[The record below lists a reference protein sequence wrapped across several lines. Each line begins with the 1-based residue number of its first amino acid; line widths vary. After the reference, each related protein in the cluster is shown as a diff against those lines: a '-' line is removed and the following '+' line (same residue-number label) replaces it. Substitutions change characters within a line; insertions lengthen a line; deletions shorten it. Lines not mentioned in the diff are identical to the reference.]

1 MASDAATEG
10 LRCLKVG
17 RLEDAVRAFRRGL
30 QAQPDDEACLLGLA
44 RTHLAQGDAAG
55 AEPPL
60 RRLVQ
65 LSPEHLEAHS
75 HLAVLQASAG
85 EAAAGERLEAI
96 AAEPTA
102 GFFEH
107 YNLGHFLL
115 ERGDEAGAEAAFRAG
130 LQRWPDNAFALFELG
145 RLTLRQER
153 IDEAIDLLGR
163 ATKLSSDKR
172 LPVLLLSRAH
182 TLKGELG
189 QALNLVRLAC
199 KLSPDDPVPH
209 EDFYRLCMLAGD
221 FPAAAQKAIDLR
233 LRVPG
238 HADYLYMHGV
248 ALLASAEFAQ
258 ARAVLEELCQQVPES
273 LEARRAL
280 AQACEQLED
289 LPAAQML
296 LEDVVR
302 QAPTDV
308 DAVNDLATLYFRMKG
323 GAERARG
330 ILARALAVH
339 PEHPG
344 LHLNHAI
351 ALLDSDKGAAQ
362 RHASKASTSADPEV
376 REQAQELLRRLGAR
390 PS

>member
-17 RLEDAVRAFRRGL
+17 RLEDAVRAFHRGL
-30 QAQPDDEACLLGLA
+30 WAQPDDEACLLGLA

-55 AEPPL
+55 AEPHL

-65 LSPEHLEAHS
+65 LCPEHLEARS

-85 EAAAGERLEAI
+85 DAAAGERLEAI

-145 RLTLRQER
+145 RLALRQER
-153 IDEAIDLLGR
+153 IDEAIELLGR

-248 ALLASAEFAQ
+248 ALLASAEFVQ

-289 LPAAQML
+289 LPAAQTL

-330 ILARALAVH
+330 ILARALAAH

-362 RHASKASTSADPEV
+362 RHASKASTSADHAV
-376 REQAQELLRRLGAR
+376 RVQAQQLLRRLGAR
-390 PS
+390 P